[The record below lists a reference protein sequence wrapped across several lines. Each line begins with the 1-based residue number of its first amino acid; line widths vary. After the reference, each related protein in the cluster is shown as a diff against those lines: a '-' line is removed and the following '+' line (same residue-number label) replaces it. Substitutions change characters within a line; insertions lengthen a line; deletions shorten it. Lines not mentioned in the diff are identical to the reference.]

1 MFHSREVK
9 QQLEQASQIKARSQE
24 YMRVLGAAQQGVAD
38 ARVEIDQLGIS
49 ASKMDRSLTKVVDF
63 ARDTQE
69 LQNSAIESM
78 ADMGQQIACSK
89 EQLKEL
95 YGAYEDGVAFAKEQQ
110 TSLQR
115 LQEQSKRYTGLSK
128 TLAEASGRECTRVE
142 SLIEDM
148 KQLHSFQG
156 TISTLALQAAID
168 AGRLGEE
175 GTLFIHTAE
184 EIRSLASDFA
194 TRTESMPDMVQQ
206 LLDEYREMDRQIH
219 SFIALL
225 KENNISLGKLAAEA
239 VKESEKEPVDVNG
252 LQSLFADLAGGY
264 DTLQEALVHSRQHQ
278 EQIMQEMESIGS
290 CYMEQQDS
298 TTHMEEIIGDMK
310 QMFSKIDFHKELQ

>member
-69 LQNSAIESM
+69 LQNSAIETM

-175 GTLFIHTAE
+175 GTPFIHTAE

-194 TRTESMPDMVQQ
+194 TRTESVTDMVQQ

-264 DTLQEALVHSRQHQ
+264 DTLQEALVHGRQHQ

-310 QMFSKIDFHKELQ
+310 QMFSKIDFHKEL

>member
-69 LQNSAIESM
+69 LQNSAIETM

-175 GTLFIHTAE
+175 GTPFIHTAE

-194 TRTESMPDMVQQ
+194 TRTESMTDMVQQ

-239 VKESEKEPVDVNG
+239 VKEGEKEPVDVNG

-264 DTLQEALVHSRQHQ
+264 DTLQETLVHSRQHQ

-310 QMFSKIDFHKELQ
+310 QMFSKIDFHKEL

>member
-1 MFHSREVK
+1 MFHSKEVK
-9 QQLEQASQIKARSQE
+9 QQLEQASQIRARSQE
-24 YMRVLGAAQQGVAD
+24 YVRVLGKTQEKVAEAQ
-38 ARVEIDQLGIS
+38 VEIDQVGMS
-49 ASKMDRSLTKVVDF
+49 ATKMDRSLTRVVDF
-63 ARDTQE
+63 ARETKETADKARQSLEDVRQE
-69 LQNSAIESM
+69 ISHAQEGL
-78 ADMGQQIACSK
+78 DV
-89 EQLKEL
+89 L
-95 YGAYEDGVAFAKEQQ
+95 YGVYDEGVDFARHQQ
-110 TSLQR
+110 EALHR

-128 TLAEASGRECTRVE
+128 TLAESSGRECIRVE

-175 GTLFIHTAE
+175 GTPFIHTAE

-194 TRTESMPDMVQQ
+194 TRTESVTDMVQQ